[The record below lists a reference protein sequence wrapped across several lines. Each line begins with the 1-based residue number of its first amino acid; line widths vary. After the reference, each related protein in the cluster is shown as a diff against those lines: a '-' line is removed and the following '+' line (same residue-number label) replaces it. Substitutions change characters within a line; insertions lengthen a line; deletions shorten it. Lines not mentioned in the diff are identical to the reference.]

1 VRQAGLLLVAALA
14 AGCGAQSGLH
24 LENGGRTVRVVPDST
39 TAPPSSGG
47 SSSLPRQVT
56 ARVALGG
63 TAAIAWDGDTTVWAA
78 VWAGGPHL
86 LGSLVAVDTRTGSP
100 APALQLPPSQH
111 PYLLAVDHGALY
123 VAATDTVLQI
133 DPHNGVILH
142 SLRVHSPVRALL
154 DSRGSL
160 WATLDGG
167 PLLRL
172 DPATLAVRASWHVT
186 GAPDA
191 VTTSPGS
198 VFVTDDRERTLS
210 RVSMRTGKVTA
221 TVSIGA
227 AGAGPPS
234 QITVYADSIW
244 VYEGA
249 SVLRLLLHGTQLV
262 DRIGVPGAGGSIA
275 AGTGGVWVSGSF
287 GVARI
292 DPASGVAT
300 TALAVGRAGAAIA
313 TTGNAV
319 WVVQS
324 QTGTLLR
331 LAP

>member
-1 VRQAGLLLVAALA
+1 VRWAALLVAAALA

-24 LENGGRTVRVVPDST
+24 MENGGRTVAVVPDST
-39 TAPPSSGG
+39 TQPTSSGG
-47 SSSLPRQVT
+47 SPLPREVT

-63 TAAIAWDGDTTVWAA
+63 TAAIAWDGDTTIWAA

-86 LGSLVAVDTRTGSP
+86 LGSLVAVDTRTGRP
-100 APALQLPPSQH
+100 AAALPLPPSQRA
-111 PYLLAVDHGALY
+111 YLLAVDHGALY
-123 VAATDTVLQI
+123 VAATDRVLQI
-133 DPHNGVILH
+133 DPHGGAILR
-142 SLRVHSPVRALL
+142 SLRMGSPVRALL

-160 WATLDGG
+160 WATLDAG

-172 DPATLAVRASWHVT
+172 DPATLAVRASWQVT
-186 GAPDA
+186 GSPDA

-249 SVLRLLLHGTQLV
+249 SVLRLLLNGTQLV

-292 DPASGVAT
+292 DPATGALGTS
-300 TALAVGRAGAAIA
+300 LAVGQAGAAIA

-319 WVVQS
+319 WVVQRP
-324 QTGTLLR
+324 TGTLLR
-331 LAP
+331 LVP